1 MPQHNPRD
9 KDHPTA
15 WHPGS
20 AILSDMSDMS
30 DVSDESDGAE
40 DT

>member
-1 MPQHNPRD
+1 MPQHNPKD

-15 WHPGS
+15 WHPES
-20 AILSDMSDMS
+20 AILSDKS
-30 DVSDESDGAE
+30 DVSDGAE

>member
-20 AILSDMSDMS
+20 AILSDRS